1 MQNKKHSLD
10 TWNKYGKYVFMTHN
24 FNDNLI
30 HKAKGT
36 IITDTDN
43 NEILD
48 FSSGQFCSI
57 LGHNHPELIKNIKK
71 QINKVLHTGSAFLTL
86 PVLKAACKVAKIT
99 PGNLEKVIFL
109 STGTE
114 ANECAFRIA
123 KKFTEKSG
131 IAGFDEGYSGNSS
144 TMQSISSN
152 LSQTDKRKR
161 EKIKNKQTI
170 LTPHCLKCPVNK
182 TYPGCDFLCLKE
194 SEKNVGKGWKNIAA
208 IIVEPILS
216 QGGIIMPPK
225 GYMQALQKLAKKY
238 KVLLIVDEAQTGFG
252 RTGKW
257 FGIEHHS
264 IVPDI
269 LVFSKTAGGGYP
281 VSGIVTTE
289 KIARKTIL
297 DGFVNISSHQ
307 FDPLQG
313 ISVES
318 VIDIIKNKK
327 LIGRSRNRGAY
338 LEKKLIELK
347 NKHSIILDVRG
358 IGLMLGFE
366 IKDNSKNIYSLNSI
380 GNKLKYECMK
390 NGLYLNYGAST
401 GTVFRM
407 YPPITV
413 TKKEIEKAISILD
426 KSLTTISKRRYS
438 KKILL
443 PKNPYS
449 RLKIRK
455 SMRERLGF

>member
-1 MQNKKHSLD
+1 MRNKEHSLD
-10 TWNKYGKYVFMTHN
+10 TWNKYGKYIFMTHN
-24 FNDNLI
+24 FNDSII
-30 HKAKGT
+30 HKANGT

-57 LGHNHPELIKNIKK
+57 LGHNHPELIKNMKK

-114 ANECAFRIA
+114 ANECAFQIA
-123 KKFTEKSG
+123 KKFTGKSG
-131 IAGFDEGYSGNSS
+131 IAGFDEGYSGSSS
-144 TMQSISSN
+144 TMQSISST
-152 LSQTDKRKR
+152 LSQAERKNR
-161 EKIKNKQTI
+161 EKIQNSYAVH
-170 LTPHCLKCPVNK
+170 TPNCLRCPVNK
-182 TYPGCDFLCLKE
+182 KYPECDFLCLKE
-194 SEKNVGKGWKNIAA
+194 SEKNIGEGWKNIAA

-216 QGGIIMPPK
+216 QGGLIIPPK
-225 GYMQALQKLAKKY
+225 GYMKSLQKLTKKY

-318 VIDIIKNKK
+318 VIDIIKNEK
-327 LIGRSRNRGAY
+327 LIERSRNMGAY
-338 LEKKLIELK
+338 LKKKLIELK
-347 NKHSIILDVRG
+347 NKHSIILDVKG
-358 IGLMLGFE
+358 EGLMLGFE

-380 GNKLKYECMK
+380 GNKLKYECMT

-401 GTVFRM
+401 GTIFRM

-413 TKKEIEKAISILD
+413 TKKEVEKAISILD
-426 KSLTTISKRRYS
+426 KSLTTVSKKKS

-443 PKNPYS
+443 PNPYS
-449 RLKIRK
+449 RTKIK
-455 SMRERLGF
+455 KTIKERLGF